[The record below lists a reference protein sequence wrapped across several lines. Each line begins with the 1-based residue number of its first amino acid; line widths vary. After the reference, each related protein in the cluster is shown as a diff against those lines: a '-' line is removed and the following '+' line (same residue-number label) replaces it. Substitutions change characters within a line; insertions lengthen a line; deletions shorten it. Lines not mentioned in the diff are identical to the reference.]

1 MILITSVVHHSTPL
15 AQEVAAPGME
25 NPERSNKGRC
35 GDGQEKEEEDEDVVS
50 QQARG

>member
-1 MILITSVVHHSTPL
+1 MIPITSALHHSTPL

-25 NPERSNKGRC
+25 NPEHSNKGRC

-50 QQARG
+50 QQARV